1 MIQIVNCLNG
11 ILAVL
16 EEIAELLTPA
26 ESNSEAKAEQREE
39 KPAEEPVTEEPVT
52 EEPVTRAKVTRTK
65 KEVM

>member
-1 MIQIVNCLNG
+1 MIQIVNCLKG

-26 ESNSEAKAEQREE
+26 DSNSEAKTEKREE
-39 KPAEEPVTEEPVT
+39 EPAEEPVT

-65 KEVM
+65 KEVV

>member
-26 ESNSEAKAEQREE
+26 DSGEAKTEQREE
-39 KPAEEPVTEEPVT
+39 KPAEEPEEPEPEEPVT
-52 EEPVTRAKVTRTK
+52 KAKVTRTK
-65 KEVM
+65 KEVV

>member
-1 MIQIVNCLNG
+1 MIQIVNCLKG

-26 ESNSEAKAEQREE
+26 DTSSAETKQREE
-39 KPAEEPVTEEPVT
+39 TPAEEPVT

-65 KEVM
+65 KEVV